1 MKLHETDK
9 GYILDVLYDEEDRLY
24 RELFD
29 NLDENLRYKLS
40 RLIAVENEIY
50 RISSWLLCDK

>member
-29 NLDENLRYKLS
+29 NLDDELRYKLL

-50 RISSWLLCDK
+50 RISL

>member
-9 GYILDVLYDEEDRLY
+9 GYILDVLHDEEDRLY
-24 RELFD
+24 REL
-29 NLDENLRYKLS
+29 LDKLDDELRYKLL

-50 RISSWLLCDK
+50 RISL

>member
-9 GYILDVLYDEEDRLY
+9 GYILDVLYDEEERLY